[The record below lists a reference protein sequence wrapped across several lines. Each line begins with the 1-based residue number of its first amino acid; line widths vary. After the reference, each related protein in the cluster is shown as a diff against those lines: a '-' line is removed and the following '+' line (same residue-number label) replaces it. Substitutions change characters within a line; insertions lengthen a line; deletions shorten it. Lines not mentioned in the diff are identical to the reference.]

1 MDGALLTH
9 DLLCLILTHA
19 VLIGD
24 SGEVGGAQGGLGRG
38 RKILITQL
46 DALLGRL
53 LQQDAVAHIG
63 KNRVSG
69 RSGVVAVLVL
79 HAVKAV
85 LALDG
90 LTGTDLVRG
99 PLELPGCD
107 RRVEL
112 ALGENG
118 SAHALGAKAAGTKEI
133 AGDTGDDHG
142 DERAGDEVL
151 VLAHHCS
158 LHACLLRANRARRG
172 GRGGGRGIRRGV
184 CRGLGVLHTLGLG
197 LAIGLAGVGGASVL
211 SVGGISV
218 GGNDVIGVGIQQLGI
233 GLELTLG
240 LGGRRLAGNVLGGQ
254 ALVNIHVLDLII
266 AVRAL
271 TAADDLDP
279 VDVLVILGIVLL
291 HDQTHAVRSLHLTWR
306 IVVSSRYDT
315 QK

>member
-38 RKILITQL
+38 RKIFITQL

-63 KNRVSG
+63 KNRVGG

-79 HAVKAV
+79 HAVEAV

-118 SAHALGAKAAGTKEI
+118 SAHALGAKAAGTKEV
-133 AGDTGDDHG
+133 TGNTGNDHG
-142 DERAGDEVL
+142 GERAGDKVL

-158 LHACLLRANRARRG
+158 LHARLLRARRARCD

-184 CRGLGVLHTLGLG
+184 CRGLGVLHALGLG
-197 LAIGLAGVGGASVL
+197 LAIGLAGVGGAALL
-211 SVGGISV
+211 S
-218 GGNDVIGVGIQQLGI
+218 VGIQQLGI

-240 LGGRRLAGNVLGGQ
+240 LGGRRLAGNVLSGQ
-254 ALVNIHVLDLII
+254 TLVNFHVLDLII
-266 AVRAL
+266 AVRTL
-271 TAADDLDP
+271 TTADDLDP